1 MTRAGDRPERGDP
14 TTGHGD
20 QSLGASPAGS
30 TPTDEHDLT
39 AASIGFIVAGIA
51 LAAALLGGPAG
62 LGLVPVGVAGLVLLV
77 FGLRRYGVLGSD
89 RGAGIAI
96 AASLGLAGVASGLTI
111 APAVEM
117 PVEASTDV
125 GLPVAAI
132 AGVLATLAAGA
143 DRRGISGH
151 EIRTMA
157 RAAGHGL
164 LIGFGGLVAIVAW
177 SGVLALIVQSTIGS
191 DIPPTVAI
199 AVSTLALGL
208 GTGSVAAFVLRVRG
222 VDRSYL
228 DLHRPTVLDLAY
240 VVGGVLVI
248 LGLNLA
254 IGLAFMRFGVESAT
268 HSVVRQAQSTPGIL
282 LVLIPLS
289 YLVIAPGEELL
300 FRNVIQKTLY
310 HTFTKRGAVVVAS
323 GIFAL
328 AHIFAYADPS
338 GGLGSTIVTLAVIF
352 ALSMI
357 LGWVYARTDNL
368 VVPILVHGTFNAIA
382 FAATYAEIVGIGV

>member
-1 MTRAGDRPERGDP
+1 MTRAEGRPETGDP
-14 TTGHGD
+14 AAGGRE
-20 QSLGASPAGS
+20 QSPAASSAGS
-30 TPTDEHDLT
+30 TRADEDDLT

-51 LAAALLGGPAG
+51 LAAALIGGPAG
-62 LGLVPVGVAGLVLLV
+62 LGLVPVGVASLALVV

-96 AASLGLAGVASGLTI
+96 VASLGLAGVASGLAV
-111 APAVEM
+111 APAMEI
-117 PVEASTDV
+117 PVEASTDI

-132 AGVLATLAAGA
+132 AGVIATLAAGA
-143 DRRGISGH
+143 DRRDVSGH

-157 RAAGHGL
+157 RAAGRGL
-164 LIGFGGLVAIVAW
+164 LIGFGGLAAIVAW
-177 SGVLALIVQSTIGS
+177 SGILALVLQSTIGS
-191 DIPPTVAI
+191 DVPPTVAI

-222 VDRSYL
+222 VDLAYL
-228 DLHRPTVLDLAY
+228 DLHRPTVLDLVYA
-240 VVGGVLVI
+240 VGGVLVI
-248 LGLNLA
+248 LGLNVA

-268 HSVVRQAQSTPGIL
+268 HSVVRQAQSTPTIL

-310 HTFTKRGAVVVAS
+310 RTFTTRGAVVVAS

-338 GGLGSTIVTLAVIF
+338 GEIGSTIVTLVVIF

-382 FAATYAEIVGIGV
+382 FAATYAEIVGVGV